1 MNALNPWLDADK
13 VRSVS
18 QQLMAATENAPNS
31 VAEVG
36 FDDTFVGFTLA
47 DAPVLTEREVFLA
60 QLPKFQ
66 QWLVSEFS
74 AKGVFLVDQEGDS
87 VFDKSG
93 QTRLHFMARSL
104 MVSSKTTGS
113 CPSHVRLRISSDRI
127 LELIPAETPALG
139 KFVIGVLVPQA
150 LSSEAVQAVVAA
162 ARGGDH
168 RSP

>member
-13 VRSVS
+13 VRAAS
-18 QQLMAATENAPNS
+18 QQLMAATEHAPNA

-47 DAPVLTEREVFLA
+47 DAPALTEREAFLA

-66 QWLVSEFS
+66 QWLASEFS

-93 QTRLHFMARSL
+93 QTRLHFMARS
-104 MVSSKTTGS
+104 MVNSGAYS
-113 CPSHVRLRISSDRI
+113 SHVRLRISSDRV
-127 LELIPAETPALG
+127 LELIPAEAPALG
-139 KFVIGVLVPQA
+139 KFVIGVLVPQV
-150 LSSEAVQAVVAA
+150 LSLEAVQAIVAA
-162 ARGGDH
+162 VSNRQG
-168 RSP
+168 